1 MYKSIYFFLS
11 FLFFFSACKEEKYIG
26 ALADWPGIKNGL
38 LRAYSDTGVLI
49 EEATYDNDTLHGKR
63 VLYYPE
69 GGKHIVEQYVKGKF
83 HGQYFTFFPDGKI
96 YVEGEY
102 MENAMSGIWKTYY
115 TSGQLKE
122 EVTFKDNL
130 ENGPFKEYHENGKF
144 KAKGNYKD
152 GDKEEGLLLLYD
164 ITGSLI
170 RKMECS
176 KGICHTIWKKE
187 DADQE

>member
-1 MYKSIYFFLS
+1 MSKLIYYS
-11 FLFFFSACKEEKYIG
+11 LFSLLLFTTCKEQKYVG
-26 ALADWPGIKNGL
+26 ELSDWPGIKDGHL
-38 LRAYSDTGVLI
+38 QAYSDSGELI
-49 EEATYDNDTLHGKR
+49 EEANYEKDTLHGKR
-63 VLYYPE
+63 VLYFQE
-69 GGKHIVEQYVKGKF
+69 GGKQIVEHYIKGKF
-83 HGQYFTFFPDGKI
+83 HGPYFTFFPDGKP

-102 MENAMSGIWKTYY
+102 QNNVMSGVWKTYY
-115 TSGQLKE
+115 PSGQLKE

-130 ENGPFKEYHENGKF
+130 ENGPFKEYHENGKN

-152 GDKEEGLLLLYD
+152 GDREEGILLLYD
-164 ITGSLI
+164 TTGTLI